1 MKLAKYAKAVSLVL
15 VILSLLVVLVGLCIS
30 VCTYV
35 GHLSCHGCSSHNSH
49 PLIEL
54 MIFSPFACI
63 AVTLFGV
70 SRIILSLS
78 KHAESKKQSKEEK
91 TK

>member
-15 VILSLLVVLVGLCIS
+15 VVLSLSVVLVGLGIGVS
-30 VCTYV
+30 TYV

-63 AVTLFGV
+63 TVTLFGV
-70 SRIILSLS
+70 SRILLSVS
-78 KHAESKKQSKEEK
+78 KRAALKKQGKPASAE
-91 TK
+91 